1 MQEEKEFVSD
11 LVEQGVPTAEVMMNK
26 KAIIGKLHIFEGKSC
41 SGYYFQEN
49 VEAYLKKEGNISVE
63 EGIRRLEAIY
73 RKYKQVEQQLT
84 EQKLRLV
91 SKLPDLE
98 KSVKVIN
105 HLEEKSKKKE
115 TMEVTHLLSEHV
127 YQRVKTDSLDKVLLW
142 LGSNVMVEFSLS
154 EARCILEDNYKTKD
168 GVTRYEKELAF
179 LKDQITTTEVNMAH
193 VYNYGIR
200 LRADR

>member
-1 MQEEKEFVSD
+1 MKGEEEFVSD
-11 LVEQGVPTAEVMMNK
+11 LTEQGVPTAEVM
-26 KAIIGKLHIFEGKSC
+26 ED
-41 SGYYFQEN
+41 
-49 VEAYLKKEGNISVE
+49 VEAYLRKEGNIGIE

-73 RKYKQVEQQLT
+73 RKYKQVEQQLI

-91 SKLPDLE
+91 SKLPDLK
-98 KSVKVIN
+98 KSVEVVN
-105 HLEEKSKKKE
+105 HLEEKSKKNE
-115 TMEVTHLLSEHV
+115 VVEVTHLLSDHV

-154 EARCILEDNYKTKD
+154 EARCILEDNYKSAED
-168 GVTRYEKELAF
+168 GVMKYEKELAF

-200 LRADR
+200 QKAGR

>member
-1 MQEEKEFVSD
+1 
-11 LVEQGVPTAEVMMNK
+11 
-26 KAIIGKLHIFEGKSC
+26 
-41 SGYYFQEN
+41 
-49 VEAYLKKEGNISVE
+49 
-63 EGIRRLEAIY
+63 
-73 RKYKQVEQQLT
+73 
-84 EQKLRLV
+84 
-91 SKLPDLE
+91 
-98 KSVKVIN
+98 
-105 HLEEKSKKKE
+105 
-115 TMEVTHLLSEHV
+115 MEVTHLLSEHV

>member
-1 MQEEKEFVSD
+1 MKEEEEFVSD
-11 LVEQGVPTAEVMMNK
+11 LIEQGVPTAEVM
-26 KAIIGKLHIFEGKSC
+26 ED
-41 SGYYFQEN
+41 
-49 VEAYLKKEGNISVE
+49 VEDYLKKEGNISIE

-91 SKLPDLE
+91 SKLPDLK
-98 KSVKVIN
+98 KSIEVVN
-105 HLEEKSKKKE
+105 HLEEKSKRNE
-115 TMEVTHLLSEHV
+115 AMELTHLLNDHV

-142 LGSNVMVEFSLS
+142 LGSNVMVEFSLN
-154 EARCILEDNYKTKD
+154 EARCILEDNYKSAED
-168 GVTRYEKELAF
+168 GVTKYEKELAF

-200 LRADR
+200 QKAGR

>member
-1 MQEEKEFVSD
+1 MYWLISKFFKQLTPSKCWPVSKVEFFRFANLADKDFDYIIRESEEKEFVSD
-11 LVEQGVPTAEVMMNK
+11 LVEQGVPTAEVM
-26 KAIIGKLHIFEGKSC
+26 
-41 SGYYFQEN
+41 EN

-105 HLEEKSKKKE
+105 HLEEKS
-115 TMEVTHLLSEHV
+115 V
-127 YQRVKTDSLDKVLLW
+127 
-142 LGSNVMVEFSLS
+142 
-154 EARCILEDNYKTKD
+154 C
-168 GVTRYEKELAF
+168 
-179 LKDQITTTEVNMAH
+179 
-193 VYNYGIR
+193 
-200 LRADR
+200 

>member
-1 MQEEKEFVSD
+1 MKEEEEFVSD
-11 LVEQGVPTAEVMMNK
+11 LIEQGVPTAEVM
-26 KAIIGKLHIFEGKSC
+26 ED
-41 SGYYFQEN
+41 
-49 VEAYLKKEGNISVE
+49 VEAYLKKEGNISIE

-91 SKLPDLE
+91 SKLPDLK
-98 KSVKVIN
+98 KSIEVVN
-105 HLEEKSKKKE
+105 HLEEKSKINE
-115 TMEVTHLLSEHV
+115 AMELTHLLNDHV

-142 LGSNVMVEFSLS
+142 LGSNVMVEFSLD
-154 EARCILEDNYKTKD
+154 EARCILEDNYKTED
-168 GVTRYEKELAF
+168 GVTKYEKELAF

-200 LRADR
+200 QKAGR

>member
-11 LVEQGVPTAEVMMNK
+11 LIEQGVPTAEVM
-26 KAIIGKLHIFEGKSC
+26 
-41 SGYYFQEN
+41 EN
-49 VEAYLKKEGNISVE
+49 VEAYLKKEGNIGIE

-84 EQKLRLV
+84 EQKSRLV

-98 KSVKVIN
+98 KSVRVIN

-115 TMEVTHLLSEHV
+115 IVEVTHLLSEHV
-127 YQRVKTDSLDKVLLW
+127 YQRVKTDSPDKVLLW
-142 LGSNVMVEFSLS
+142 LGSNVMVEFSLN

-168 GVTRYEKELAF
+168 GVTKYEKELAF

-200 LRADR
+200 QRADR